1 MYYTPPGAVAYDIV
15 KEAIKIGYRHI
26 DTAGFYENEA
36 DVGRAVKDSGVPR
49 DQIHITSKVW
59 PEAEGRWQS
68 DAYNMVLEHVKA
80 SVEKLGT
87 HADLYLIHWPV
98 NPEQR
103 VDYWLALEEAQKQG
117 LVKSIGVSNF
127 GVAHMQKLIDD
138 PRTTVVP
145 AANEVEL
152 HPFLRQDEIEAFCKP
167 RGIRLIAYSPL
178 SRAKRLNNPVIQEVA
193 KAHGATPAQ
202 IHVRWS
208 VQHGYVPLPKSVR
221 TERVAENID
230 VFKFEITPAE
240 MEKLDALDE
249 RLFTEW
255 EEWGNL
261 DPTKM
266 D

>member
-1 MYYTPPGAVAYDIV
+1 MG
-15 KEAIKIGYRHI
+15 
-26 DTAGFYENEA
+26 NEA
-36 DVGRAVKDSGVPR
+36 DVGKAVKDSGVPR

-80 SVEKLGT
+80 SVEKL
-87 HADLYLIHWPV
+87 
-98 NPEQR
+98 
-103 VDYWLALEEAQKQG
+103 DYWLALEEAQKQG

-178 SRAKRLNNPVIQEVA
+178 SRAKRLDNPVIQEVA

-221 TERVAENID
+221 SERVAENID

-249 RLFTEW
+249 
-255 EEWGNL
+255 
-261 DPTKM
+261 
-266 D
+266 

>member
-1 MYYTPPGAVAYDIV
+1 MIDVRPRAEFEKGHASCAHRLHFETHQAARAKDDQLVDNLEMLTNGDKDFPVQVYGQS
-15 KEAIKIGYRHI
+15 EARAGMVQNFLKGHHGY
-26 DTAGFYENEA
+26 
-36 DVGRAVKDSGVPR
+36 S
-49 DQIHITSKVW
+49 HITNAKGW
-59 PEAEGRWQS
+59 T
-68 DAYNMVLEHVKA
+68 D
-80 SVEKLGT
+80 
-87 HADLYLIHWPV
+87 
-98 NPEQR
+98 
-103 VDYWLALEEAQKQG
+103 
-117 LVKSIGVSNF
+117 
-127 GVAHMQKLIDD
+127 
-138 PRTTVVP
+138 
-145 AANEVEL
+145 
-152 HPFLRQDEIEAFCKP
+152 RQDEIEAFCKP

-178 SRAKRLNNPVIQEVA
+178 SRAKRLDNPVIQEVA